1 MADIQIS
8 SSDELSTGVSLTPAN
23 FHNLI
28 NNATVQSGVI
38 GDKAATTSLEAGDEL
53 LLKQSSSSA
62 LRKITWANLASE
74 VSVDFSLGADSV
86 DETKSDFY
94 ANWESASH
102 GATGKTKDNLVTAGY
117 LPVSKLSTSLHPV
130 IDVRS

>member
-1 MADIQIS
+1 MPDIQIS

-38 GDKAATTSLEAGDEL
+38 GDKTATTTLESSDEL
-53 LLKQSSSSA
+53 LLKQASSGA
-62 LRKITWANLASE
+62 LRKVTWSNLASE
-74 VSVDFSLGADSV
+74 VSADFALGADSV

-94 ANWESASH
+94 ANWEDGSA
-102 GATGKTKDNLVTAGY
+102 GASGKTKDNLVTAG
-117 LPVSKLSTSLHPV
+117 
-130 IDVRS
+130 

>member
-38 GDKAATTSLEAGDEL
+38 GDKAATTTLESSDEL
-53 LLKQSSSSA
+53 LLKQASSSA
-62 LRKITWANLASE
+62 LRKVTWANLASE
-74 VSVDFSLGADSV
+74 VSADF
-86 DETKSDFY
+86 
-94 ANWESASH
+94 
-102 GATGKTKDNLVTAGY
+102 
-117 LPVSKLSTSLHPV
+117 
-130 IDVRS
+130 